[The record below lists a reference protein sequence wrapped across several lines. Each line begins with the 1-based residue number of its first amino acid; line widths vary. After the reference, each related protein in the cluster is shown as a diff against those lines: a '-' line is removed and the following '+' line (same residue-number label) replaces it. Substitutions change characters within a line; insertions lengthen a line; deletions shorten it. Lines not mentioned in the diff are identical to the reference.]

1 MYHFAITSLGAL
13 LLVGCVNQTYPLD
26 GSWQIDRDKT
36 QLQRAQRL
44 GEMNEQLETSDEWV
58 RLKKALFQIESHR
71 ALRITLPNQ
80 TQLSL
85 PMTAKEIEPNLWMIR
100 TEYAKQNYQMKAVRV
115 DQELRVLD
123 SGHLFVLEEK

>member
-1 MYHFAITSLGAL
+1 
-13 LLVGCVNQTYPLD
+13 
-26 GSWQIDRDKT
+26 
-36 QLQRAQRL
+36 
-44 GEMNEQLETSDEWV
+44 MNEQLETSDEWV

-100 TEYAKQNYQMKAVRV
+100 TEYAKQNYQMKAARV